1 MVFGAFHKPTT
12 IIYGRDIMLTAEQL
26 HQIYASLEN
35 LFEQAKKEY
44 GDLIPIEVDPLV
56 ETYKRQL
63 WMDTFNYCKY
73 IAGAD
78 GVLDP
83 KETAFI
89 DKVVGVGSYT
99 QDSLNEIMSLPGGI
113 MSEGGRERYEKGPN
127 PSLGIAVCADF
138 LMQKSGKTSNLK
150 DIILKFYI
158 GLGMALASID
168 GNVSAGEEKSIKSFF
183 DSKVV
188 AAEGIAALLKSM

>member
-1 MVFGAFHKPTT
+1 MH
-12 IIYGRDIMLTAEQL
+12 I
-26 HQIYASLEN
+26 
-35 LFEQAKKEY
+35 
-44 GDLIPIEVDPLV
+44 
-56 ETYKRQL
+56 
-63 WMDTFNYCKY
+63 Y

-99 QDSLNEIMSLPGGI
+99 QESLNEIMSLPGGI

-127 PSLGIAVCADF
+127 PSLGIAVCADW

-168 GNVSAGEEKSIKSFF
+168 GNVTAGEEKSIKSFF